1 MKVALITGGAGG
13 IGSAISRKFAAEGYA
28 VVITYNQSAEKANAL
43 LEQLPGENH
52 ACFHGP
58 ITDSSA
64 LNKLAQAVEGKYGKL
79 NVLVNNAGITTPVA
93 HDDLEGLTDEWIDRI
108 FQTNF
113 RGSFA
118 MIRAFKPLLLRSNVG
133 FQNSDFGD
141 IPHPKSQSLIINIS
155 SVAAKT
161 GIGSNVA
168 YCASKAAIDSMTR
181 SLGRALAPN
190 IRVVSVSP
198 GWVLG
203 EYTKKIDPAYLKMQE
218 DLTPMARL
226 AQPEDVANTVFA
238 LTNYLTFTT
247 GSVIPVDG
255 GRPLK

>member
-1 MKVALITGGAGG
+1 MRTVLVTGGAGG
-13 IGSAISRKFAAEGYA
+13 IGSAISEKFATEGYN
-28 VVITYNQSAEKANAL
+28 VIITYNRNADKANKL
-43 LEQLPGENH
+43 LQRLPGENH
-52 ACFHGP
+52 SCFHGP
-58 ITDSSA
+58 ITDSNA
-64 LNKLAQAVEGKYGKL
+64 LQTLVQKVTEQYGKL
-79 NVLVNNAGITTPVA
+79 HVLVNNAGITTPVD
-93 HDDLEGLTDEWIDRI
+93 HDDLEGLTDDWIDRI

-118 MIRAFKPLLLRSNVG
+118 MVRAFKNLLLEEGTKDN
-133 FQNSDFGD
+133 
-141 IPHPKSQSLIINIS
+141 PSLVVNIS

-203 EYTKKIDPAYLKMQE
+203 EYAKKIDPAYLKMQE
-218 DLTPMARL
+218 DLTPQARL
-226 AQPEDVANTVFA
+226 ASPQDVANTVWA
-238 LTNYLTFTT
+238 MDQVLTFTT
-247 GSVIPVDG
+247 GSIIPVDG

>member
-1 MKVALITGGAGG
+1 MKRTILISGGAGG
-13 IGSAISRKFAAEGYA
+13 IGSAISRKFATEGYA
-28 VVITYNQSAEKANAL
+28 VIITYHRNADKARAL
-43 LEQLPGENH
+43 WQTLSGEDH
-52 ACFHGP
+52 ACLQVS
-58 ITDSSA
+58 IDESQSI
-64 LNKLAQAVEGKYGKL
+64 NKLAEKVAAQYGKL
-79 NVLVNNAGITTPVA
+79 DVLVNNAGVTTPVE
-93 HDDLEGLTDEWIDRI
+93 HEDLDGLSDEWIDRI

-118 MIRAFKPLLLRSNVG
+118 MIRALRGLLLK
-133 FQNSDFGD
+133 
-141 IPHPKSQSLIINIS
+141 KSSKESPSLVVNIS
-155 SVAAKT
+155 SVAAQT

-181 SLGRALAPN
+181 SLGRALAPK

-203 EYTKKIDPAYLKMQE
+203 AYSKQVDPAYLQLQE

-226 AQPEDVANTVFA
+226 ARPEDVANT
-238 LTNYLTFTT
+238 LLSLDTLQTFTT

-255 GRPLK
+255 GRPLR